1 MKNVKII
8 ADTFLAGE
16 LLQASEKIHELD
28 DQMAAVLVT
37 NMKAEYYMPPAKEP
51 ENLLYPLDEAL
62 ELIETAESIKEI
74 DEIIA
79 GDDRTETLSLAMK
92 TKKKLKGF
100 KGGVTDENG

>member
-62 ELIETAESIKEI
+62 YLISAASSIAEI
-74 DEIIA
+74 DEITA
-79 GDDRTETLSLAMK
+79 RDNRAKVLSAAEK
-92 TKKKLKGF
+92 RKKKIK
-100 KGGVTDENG
+100 EE